1 MGKNGNSERL
11 LFSRAPKS
19 LWMVTATMILKTL
32 APWRKSYDRPKQ
44 HIKKQRHHFA
54 DKVQSSQNYG
64 FFSSHVQIRSL
75 DHKQDWAMKNWC
87 FLTVVLEET
96 LESPL
101 DCKEMKPVNLKENQ
115 PWIFLVRTSADA
127 AAPLLKGCCWAIK
140 NAGILGLQR
149 RGIQSGA
156 RDKAC
161 PLRTFVVIKF
171 YLGVEEIEKASDID
185 IQRGQKE
192 WCPASL

>member
-1 MGKNGNSERL
+1 MTDLNS
-11 LFSRAPKS
+11 
-19 LWMVTATMILKTL
+19 ILKSRDITL
-32 APWRKSYDRPKQ
+32 LTKSSLVKTMVFSVVMYRYE
-44 HIKKQRHHFA
+44 
-54 DKVQSSQNYG
+54 V

-75 DHKQDWAMKNWC
+75 DHKQDWVMKNWC